1 MELSIHKNGQSS
13 TDQPKIPIDHL
24 FVEVGGEVAG
34 LCEYTLVFMKRNPGE
49 KDAYRA
55 DHPSGRSRPWGTGRG
70 RSGRTVIEP
79 LDAIELDSQVGVE
92 ITCLQGRKSSPLAV
106 VHL

>member
-1 MELSIHKNGQSS
+1 MKLSIHKNGHSS
-13 TDQPKIPIDHL
+13 TDQRKIPIDHL
-24 FVEVGGEVAG
+24 FVKVGGEVAS
-34 LCEYTLVFMKRNPGE
+34 LCRYTLVCMVRNPGE
-49 KDAYRA
+49 RDAYRA

-79 LDAIELDSQVGVE
+79 SDAVELYCVIGVE